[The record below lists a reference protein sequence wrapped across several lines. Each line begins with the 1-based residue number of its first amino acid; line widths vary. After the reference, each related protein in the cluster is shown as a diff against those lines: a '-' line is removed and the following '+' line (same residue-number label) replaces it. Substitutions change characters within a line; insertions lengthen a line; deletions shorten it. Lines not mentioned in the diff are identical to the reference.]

1 MNCPFCDL
9 KEERIIEETKN
20 TFTILSNPAIVKGHL
35 LVIPK
40 RHAEKLS
47 ELNGDEK
54 IELFNQVIKMQE
66 ILLRKF
72 SGCDIRQN
80 YRPFQAQDSLKVNHL
95 HIHLQHNRDTADC
108 VSVLFPEEK
117 EMILFFILSQQSS
130 QHPPESFSQSQ
141 QPSLLHLS
149 LRSELP

>member
-95 HIHLQHNRDTADC
+95 HIHLQPREFEDELYKSCQIYEKTIFKELDK
-108 VSVLFPEEK
+108 EEINKAK
-117 EMILFFILSQQSS
+117 EFILK
-130 QHPPESFSQSQ
+130 
-141 QPSLLHLS
+141 
-149 LRSELP
+149 